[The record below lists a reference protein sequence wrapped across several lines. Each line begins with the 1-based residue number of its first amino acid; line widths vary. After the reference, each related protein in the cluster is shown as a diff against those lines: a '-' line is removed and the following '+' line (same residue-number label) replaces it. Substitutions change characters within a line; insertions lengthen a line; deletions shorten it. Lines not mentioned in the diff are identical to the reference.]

1 MCGNLVSYPMEQFS
15 KLIFYF
21 LSIDLA
27 RRMKIVIPTLKNC
40 LVIYERF
47 KRHILC
53 FELYTVEK
61 YDVLE
66 RGFFE
71 AAGDESF
78 FRPWPSC
85 FAKRNEKK

>member
-1 MCGNLVSYPMEQFS
+1 MEQFS

-53 FELYTVEK
+53 FEFYTVEK

-66 RGFFE
+66 RGFLKRLE
-71 AAGDESF
+71 TKASF
-78 FRPWPSC
+78 VRGRLVSQ
-85 FAKRNEKK
+85 KEMKKSRSRKK